1 MGWVYW
7 RTLKNSGRVVGLE
20 RKGEKEYARFVKDV
34 IDDEANEKG
43 KWRRTQFDRMEG
55 KERRMNETVLR
66 REVG

>member
-1 MGWVYW
+1 M
-7 RTLKNSGRVVGLE
+7 
-20 RKGEKEYARFVKDV
+20 KDV

-66 REVG
+66 IEVG